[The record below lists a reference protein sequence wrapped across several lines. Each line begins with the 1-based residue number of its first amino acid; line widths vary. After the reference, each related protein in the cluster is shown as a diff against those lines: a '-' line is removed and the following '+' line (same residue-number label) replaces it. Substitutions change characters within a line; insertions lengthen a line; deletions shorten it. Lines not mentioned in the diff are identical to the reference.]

1 MVDFSEVVFTDREL
15 DLMNVLWEHGP
26 STAAEVQ
33 MRLSDR
39 LAYTTV
45 LTVLRVLE
53 AKRHVTHTVEGKA
66 HRFAPT
72 VSRRAAATSSI
83 RYLKHKLFRGSA
95 AMMLTHVV
103 EDELDD
109 PATLQRMRRVLNERL
124 KVASVG

>member
-1 MVDFSEVVFTDREL
+1 MDLAEVVFTDREL

-33 MRLSDR
+33 VRLVDR

-66 HRFAPT
+66 HRFHPT
-72 VSRRAAATSSI
+72 VSRHVAATSSI
-83 RYLKHKLFRGSA
+83 RYLKHKLFRGSG

-103 EDELDD
+103 EDEPDD

-124 KVASVG
+124 KAASVG

>member
-1 MVDFSEVVFTDREL
+1 MDLAEVVFTDREL

-33 MRLSDR
+33 VRLADR

-53 AKRHVTHTVEGKA
+53 AKRHVNHTVEGKA
-66 HRFAPT
+66 HRFHPT
-72 VSRRAAATSSI
+72 VTRRAAARSSI

-103 EDELDD
+103 EDEPDD

-124 KVASVG
+124 KAVSVG